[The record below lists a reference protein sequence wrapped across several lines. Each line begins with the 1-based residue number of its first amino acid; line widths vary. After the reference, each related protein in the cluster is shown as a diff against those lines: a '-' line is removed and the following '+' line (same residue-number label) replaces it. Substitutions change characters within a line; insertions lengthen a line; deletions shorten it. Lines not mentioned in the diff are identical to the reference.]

1 MPYCPHC
8 GALVAEDATTC
19 RNCGA
24 SLRMQQ
30 PSPSQSPQSAQ
41 TAPIPS
47 ASQYPPAG
55 SNTRNFA
62 ILGVASAIL
71 SLFAVPEIF
80 GSAAIILGAYVWRKE
95 QGNRGMRARQPQNPR
110 VSQRSLQAS
119 NDTCPPRYCK

>member
-95 QGNRGMRARQPQNPR
+95 QGNRGIGIVVFGIICMLVGLFFTAFFALVDLVP
-110 VSQRSLQAS
+110 S
-119 NDTCPPRYCK
+119 